1 MRKQWVTALVLVL
14 IIALLGA
21 CSSGKGTGASGG
33 SSSSAASSSS
43 GGGAADGGKK
53 ELNILMEQVPD
64 TDLVKQVTK
73 KFTAETGIKVNI
85 EAVNYASM
93 HEKLIPQLLGA
104 TSSYDVIVADNYWV
118 GEFTSAGWLEPL
130 DSYIQR
136 DKFDTSVY
144 LKSMFDMVGQVG
156 GKTYMLPFYNYA
168 MSLIYR
174 TDVFNDPDLKSKYQA
189 QFGREM
195 KIPDNLEEYVN
206 ISKFITK
213 EKGDKMYGS
222 VMMGLRPDP
231 ISVEWLN
238 YLYSSGGDILNAD
251 GTPRVNDANGVK
263 ALELYVDNMKNAAPK
278 GAAGFGFDEAFN
290 VFAQGN
296 AASFITYNWMLPK
309 LQNQSE
315 SKVAGKVDLASVPG
329 GSSLNGGW
337 GWAIPKNAEDKE
349 TSWKYL
355 KFIESFKIA
364 KERALLGGSPT
375 RTDVFTDKEV
385 LAKYP
390 HYAKV
395 QQILKN
401 SKMIPII
408 PQAPQLIEI
417 LGRELSEAVSGGKS
431 PKDALDTVA
440 KDVKDLK

>member
-1 MRKQWVTALVLVL
+1 MKKHW
-14 IIALLGA
+14 LLGIVTILILSLVTA
-21 CSSGKGTGASGG
+21 CSSGKGGEGA
-33 SSSSAASSSS
+33 SSSAPAASGK
-43 GGGAADGGKK
+43 GGSKK
-53 ELNILMEQVPD
+53 ELNILMETVPD
-64 TDLVKQVTK
+64 TEMVQKVTE
-73 KFTAETGIKVNI
+73 KFTQETGIKVNI

-93 HEKLIPQLLGA
+93 HEKLVPQLLGA
-104 TSSYDVIVADNYWV
+104 TSSYDLIVVDNYWV
-118 GEFTSAGWLEPL
+118 GEFTDAGWLEPL
-130 DSYIQR
+130 DSFIKR

-144 LKSMFDMVGQVG
+144 LKSMFDMVGQVEG
-156 GKTYMLPFYNYA
+156 TTYMLPFYNYA
-168 MSLIYR
+168 MALIYR
-174 TDVFNDPDLKSKYQA
+174 KDVFEDADLKSKYQA
-189 QFGREM
+189 EAGKEL
-195 KIPDNLEEYVN
+195 KIPDTLEEYVN

-213 EKGDKMYGS
+213 QKGESMYGS

-238 YLYSSGGDILNAD
+238 YLYSSGGDFYNGDNTLRI
-251 GTPRVNDANGVK
+251 NDDKAVK

-309 LQNQSE
+309 LQNAAE
-315 SKVAGKVDLASVPG
+315 SKVAGKVDIASVPG
-329 GSSLNGGW
+329 GTSLNGGW

-349 TSWKYL
+349 ASWQYL
-355 KFIESFKIA
+355 KWIESFDAA

-375 RTDVFTDKEV
+375 RKDV
-385 LAKYP
+385 LADSDVLGQFP
-390 HYAKV
+390 HYVKV
-395 QQILKN
+395 QKILEA

-440 KDVKDLK
+440 KDVGQLK

>member
-1 MRKQWVTALVLVL
+1 
-14 IIALLGA
+14 
-21 CSSGKGTGASGG
+21 
-33 SSSSAASSSS
+33 
-43 GGGAADGGKK
+43 
-53 ELNILMEQVPD
+53 METVPD
-64 TDLVKQVTK
+64 TEMVQKVTE
-73 KFTAETGIKVNI
+73 KFTQETGIKVNI
-85 EAVNYASM
+85 EAVNYSSM
-93 HEKLIPQLLGA
+93 HEKLVPQLLGA
-104 TSSYDVIVADNYWV
+104 TSNYDLIVVDNYWV
-118 GEFTSAGWLEPL
+118 GEFTDAGWLELL
-130 DSYIQR
+130 DSFIQR

-144 LKSMFDMVGQVG
+144 LKSMFDMVGQVKG
-156 GKTYMLPFYNYA
+156 TTYMLPFYNYA
-168 MSLIYR
+168 MALVYR
-174 TDVFNDPDLKSKYQA
+174 KDVFDDPDLKSKYQA
-189 QFGREM
+189 ETGREL
-195 KIPDNLEEYVN
+195 KIPDTLEEYVN

-213 EKGDKMYGS
+213 QKGGSMYGS

-238 YLYSSGGDILNAD
+238 YLYSSGGDFYNTD
-251 GTPRVNDANGVK
+251 GSLRINDDKAVK

-309 LQNQSE
+309 LQNASE
-315 SKVAGKVDLASVPG
+315 SKVAGKVDIANVPG

-349 TSWKYL
+349 ASWQYL
-355 KFIESFKIA
+355 KWIESFNSA

-375 RTDVFTDKEV
+375 RRDV
-385 LAKYP
+385 LADSDVVGVFP
-390 HYAKV
+390 HYVKV
-395 QQILKN
+395 QYILES

-431 PKDALDTVA
+431 PKAALDTVA
-440 KDVKDLK
+440 KEVAALK

>member
-1 MRKQWVTALVLVL
+1 MKKRWCSVVVLALTVS
-14 IIALLGA
+14 LLSACGSGNDGGA
-21 CSSGKGTGASGG
+21 GPASSASSGAPAG
-33 SSSSAASSSS
+33 
-43 GGGAADGGKK
+43 GGKK
-53 ELNILMEQVPD
+53 ELNILMETVPD
-64 TDLVKQVTK
+64 TEMVQKVTE
-73 KFTAETGIKVNI
+73 KFIAETGIKVNI
-85 EAVNYASM
+85 ESVNYASM
-93 HEKLIPQLLGA
+93 HEKLVPQLLGS
-104 TSSYDVIVADNYWV
+104 TSSYDVIVVDNYWV
-118 GEFTSAGWLEPL
+118 GEFTDAGWLEPL
-130 DSYIQR
+130 DSYIKR

-174 TDVFNDPDLKSKYQA
+174 TDVFNDPDLQSKYLA
-189 QFGREM
+189 ATGKEL
-195 KIPDNLEEYVN
+195 KLPDTLEEYVN

-213 EKGDKMYGS
+213 EKGGAMYGS

-238 YLYSSGGDILNAD
+238 YLYSSGGDFFGSD
-251 GTPRVNDANGVK
+251 GAPRINDEKAVK

-309 LQNQSE
+309 LQNASE
-315 SKVAGKVDLASVPG
+315 SKVAGKVGIASVPG

-349 TSWKYL
+349 ASWQYL
-355 KFIESFKIA
+355 KWIESFDIA

-375 RTDVFTDKEV
+375 RRDV
-385 LAKYP
+385 LADSDVLGQYP
-390 HYAKV
+390 HYVKV
-395 QQILKN
+395 QQILEA

-417 LGRELSEAVSGGKS
+417 LGRELSEAVSGGKT
-431 PKDALDTVA
+431 PKEALDTVA
-440 KDVKDLK
+440 SEIKNLK

>member
-1 MRKQWVTALVLVL
+1 
-14 IIALLGA
+14 
-21 CSSGKGTGASGG
+21 
-33 SSSSAASSSS
+33 
-43 GGGAADGGKK
+43 
-53 ELNILMEQVPD
+53 METVPD
-64 TDLVKQVTK
+64 TEMVQKVTE
-73 KFTAETGIKVNI
+73 KFTQETGIKVNI

-93 HEKLIPQLLGA
+93 HEKLVPQLLGA
-104 TSSYDVIVADNYWV
+104 TSSYDLIVVDNYWV
-118 GEFTSAGWLEPL
+118 GEFTDAGWLEPL
-130 DSYIQR
+130 DSFIKR

-144 LKSMFDMVGQVG
+144 LKSMFDMVGQVEG
-156 GKTYMLPFYNYA
+156 TTYMLPFYNYA
-168 MSLIYR
+168 MALIYR
-174 TDVFNDPDLKSKYQA
+174 KDVFEDADLKSKYQA
-189 QFGREM
+189 EAGKEL
-195 KIPDNLEEYVN
+195 KIPDTLEEYVN

-213 EKGDKMYGS
+213 QKGESMYGS

-238 YLYSSGGDILNAD
+238 YLYSSGGDFYNGDNTLRI
-251 GTPRVNDANGVK
+251 NDDKAVK

-309 LQNQSE
+309 LQNAAE
-315 SKVAGKVDLASVPG
+315 SKVAGKVDIASVPG
-329 GSSLNGGW
+329 GTSLNGGW

-349 TSWKYL
+349 ASWQYL
-355 KFIESFKIA
+355 KWIESFDAA

-375 RTDVFTDKEV
+375 RKDV
-385 LAKYP
+385 LADSDVLGQFP
-390 HYAKV
+390 HYVKV
-395 QQILKN
+395 QKILEA

-440 KDVKDLK
+440 KDVGQLK